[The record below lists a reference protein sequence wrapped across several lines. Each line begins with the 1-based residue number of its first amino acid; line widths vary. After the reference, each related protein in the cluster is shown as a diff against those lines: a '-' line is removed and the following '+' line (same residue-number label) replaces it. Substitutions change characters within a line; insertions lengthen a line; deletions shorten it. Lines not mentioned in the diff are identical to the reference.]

1 MTAPGAKRPDFRRR
15 EVLKALTLSLAA
27 SLPRSARAA
36 SLSAKGLKVLG
47 SALSCLQPE
56 PSGQLAIAVAY
67 VAGDEAS
74 RKDAE
79 ALAALMGE
87 GVHAGRA
94 VFQPRLVDTA
104 SLGGGGY
111 AAILAASGADGER
124 LMAASRA
131 ARVLCVTADFAAVQ
145 AGRCVMAIRAEPRV
159 EVLVNHAAAAAA
171 GVELAPAFLMM
182 IREI

>member
-1 MTAPGAKRPDFRRR
+1 MLG
-15 EVLKALTLSLAA
+15 VLSLALA
-27 SLPRSARAA
+27 AALPRAAGAA
-36 SLSAKGLKVLG
+36 SLSAKSLKVLG
-47 SALSCLQPE
+47 SALSCLLPE
-56 PSGQLAIAVAY
+56 PSGQLVMAIAY
-67 VAGDEAS
+67 VAGDDAS
-74 RKDAE
+74 QKDAE
-79 ALAALMGE
+79 ALAALIGD
-87 GVHAGRA
+87 GLHAGRA

-104 SLGGGGY
+104 SLGAGGY

-124 LMAASRA
+124 LMGASRS

-159 EVLVNHAAAAAA
+159 EVLVNHAAAAVT

>member
-1 MTAPGAKRPDFRRR
+1 VTAPGAKRPVVRRR
-15 EVLKALTLSLAA
+15 DVLMALSL
-27 SLPRSARAA
+27 SLVTWRPRSADAA

-56 PSGQLAIAVAY
+56 PMGQLVIAVAY
-67 VAGDEAS
+67 VAGDDAS

-79 ALAALMGE
+79 ALAALIGD
-87 GVHAGRA
+87 GVRAGPA
-94 VFQPRLVDTA
+94 VFQPKLVDTA
-104 SLGGGGY
+104 SLGAGGY

-124 LMAASRA
+124 VMAASRA

-159 EVLVNHAAAAAA
+159 DVLVNHAAAAAT
-171 GVELAPAFLMM
+171 GIELAPAFLMM